1 MTAKFQKAVN
11 DVSQLPPQEQA
22 AAFKAISS
30 DKLGKLSTPRSREVA
45 KAYDAYANLLV
56 IQNNLDT
63 PPVATAPREET
74 GAEIAFKESKRLF
87 DEAAA
92 GAGEL
97 VGERMLSYI
106 NEARQQ
112 LREVSDPDLLEETAA
127 DLIANFD

>member
-1 MTAKFQKAVN
+1 MATPEAQAAFQKAVN

-74 GAEIAFKESKRLF
+74 GGK
-87 DEAAA
+87 
-92 GAGEL
+92 
-97 VGERMLSYI
+97 
-106 NEARQQ
+106 
-112 LREVSDPDLLEETAA
+112 
-127 DLIANFD
+127 